1 MPAPNLCLKILRKYG
16 KLINKGKDARLSLIR
31 ILERNVMTRFKLFF
45 PALLFLLNPTILL
58 AQTQLLQEKE
68 SIHAVVEDVKGE
80 RLEGYLRLYPNEIT
94 VSTKDAQEKTLPMKI
109 IESIKVEKIRGGIP
123 GADHPGAESY
133 YSVRVQNSQEIFTL
147 KNKVTFSLNTS
158 AGVVTK
164 TLDPELGQ
172 GSLRK
177 DSSSQNEQPL
187 IRGEGL
193 ALSLEI
199 KF

>member
-1 MPAPNLCLKILRKYG
+1 MLRFRFIILIVLLLLAPTL
-16 KLINKGKDARLSLIR
+16 
-31 ILERNVMTRFKLFF
+31 
-45 PALLFLLNPTILL
+45 LL

-68 SIHAVVEDVKGE
+68 SIHAIVNDVKGE
-80 RLEGYLRLYPNEIT
+80 RLEGYLRFYPNEIT
-94 VSTKDAQEKTLPMKI
+94 VSTKDNKEKIIPLKL
-109 IESIKVEKIRGGIP
+109 IESIKVEKIQGGIP
-123 GADHPGAESY
+123 GADQPGAESY

-147 KNKVTFSLNTS
+147 KKKVTFSLNTS

-172 GSLRK
+172 GFRK
-177 DSSSQNEQPL
+177 EPSSPLTSQSEQPL
-187 IRGEGL
+187 IRGEGF